1 LSKKVVDLENDLSEV
16 KGDPL
21 GLDLDKLMLDSTPK
35 PNNASQTSV
44 LDADLEL
51 DTNFV
56 KRAASISLLDKM
68 KRLYRRTCNQG

>member
-1 LSKKVVDLENDLSEV
+1 VDLENELSEV

-21 GLDLDKLMLDSTPK
+21 GINLNKLMQDSKPK
-35 PNNASQTSV
+35 PNINAIQTSV
-44 LDADLEL
+44 LDAELEL

-56 KRAASISLLDKM
+56 KRAVSISLLDKM